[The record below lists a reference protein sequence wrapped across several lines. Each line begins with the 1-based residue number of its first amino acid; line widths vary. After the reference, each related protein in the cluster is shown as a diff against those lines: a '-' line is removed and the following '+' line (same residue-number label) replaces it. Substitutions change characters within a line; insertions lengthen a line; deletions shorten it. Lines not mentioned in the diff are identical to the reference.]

1 MKDVQNQ
8 QGPYHLDIDKVGVRD
23 IRYPIVVLDKAKGTQ
38 HTVATCNMF
47 VDLPRRFKGT
57 HMSRF
62 IEILN
67 EYRERIDI
75 RYVNEILHKMKERLS
90 AQSAHIDISFP
101 YFIEKEAPVS
111 KELGLMEYTC
121 SYHGFSGDDDE
132 FVVGIRVP
140 VTTLCPCSREIADV
154 GAHNQRGYVLVRLL
168 YEKFFWIE
176 DIIALVEGSAS
187 AGVYS
192 LLKRVDE
199 KYLTERAYENPMF
212 VEDVVRKTA
221 NGLKELGLFRWFSVS
236 AENIE
241 SIHNHSAYAYLE
253 WGSRPRCV

>member
-8 QGPYHLDIDKVGVRD
+8 EGSYHLDIEKVGVRD
-23 IRYPIVVLDKAKGTQ
+23 IRYPIVVLDKVKGTQ
-38 HTVATCNMF
+38 HTVATCNMY

-75 RYVNEILHKMKERLS
+75 RYVTDILHKMKERLN
-90 AQSAHIDISFP
+90 AQSAHIEITFP
-101 YFIEKEAPVS
+101 YFVEKKAPVS
-111 KELGLMEYTC
+111 GEPGLMEYTC
-121 SYHGFSGDDDE
+121 SYHGMSEENDE

-140 VTTLCPCSREIADV
+140 VTTLCPCSREIADA
-154 GAHNQRGYVLVRLL
+154 GAHNQRGYVHVRLL

-176 DIIALVEGSAS
+176 DIITLVEGSAS

-221 NGLKELGLFRWFSVS
+221 NGLTELGIFRWFSVS

-253 WGSRPRCV
+253 WGESPRCV